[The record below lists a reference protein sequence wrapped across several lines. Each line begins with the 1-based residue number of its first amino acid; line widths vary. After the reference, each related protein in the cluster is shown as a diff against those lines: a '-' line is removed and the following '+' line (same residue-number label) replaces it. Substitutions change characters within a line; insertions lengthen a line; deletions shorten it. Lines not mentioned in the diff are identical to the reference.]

1 MARTP
6 SDTVVGQSWHLG
18 MDHQNEAKV
27 GCYVHVSTSRQNAEG
42 QEAEIRRCLKSNEIP
57 ESAVEWFTDKETGT
71 TLDRPAFKRLQ
82 GAVFGGRIRTVLVWK
97 LDRLSRRLHDGVAVL
112 ADWTERGVR
121 VVAVTQELDLT
132 GPVGRMVAAVLLGL
146 AEIENDYR
154 RERQAAGIKV
164 AKKQR
169 QYKGRQRGTFK
180 GRPERARALREK
192 GLAAA
197 EIAAAMGISP
207 RSVFQYL
214 Q

>member
-1 MARTP
+1 
-6 SDTVVGQSWHLG
+6 
-18 MDHQNEAKV
+18 MDHQSEAKI
-27 GCYVHVSTSRQNAEG
+27 GCYVRVSTSRQKTDG
-42 QEAEIRRCLKSNEIP
+42 QEAELRRWLKRNEIP
-57 ESAVEWFTDKETGT
+57 ESSVEWFIDKETGT

-97 LDRLSRRLHDGVAVL
+97 LDRLSRRLRDGVAVL

-121 VVAVTQELDLT
+121 VVAVTQELDLS

-146 AEIENDYR
+146 AEIENEYR

-164 AKKQR
+164 AKKQGR
-169 QYKGRQRGTFK
+169 YKGRQRGTFK

-192 GLAAA
+192 GLAVT
-197 EIAAAMGISP
+197 EIAAAMGISQ
-207 RSVFQYL
+207 RSVFRYL